1 MKDQKHTLKE
11 FLDIAEKG
19 FEAQSS
25 RLSRWVSE
33 QNLKDIEKAGSK
45 ALLDS
50 DEAIKQAQDLL
61 DRSRFHR

>member
-1 MKDQKHTLKE
+1 MKHTLGE

-33 QNLKDIEKAGSK
+33 QNLKDLQKAGKK
-45 ALLDS
+45 ALADS
-50 DEAIKQAQDLL
+50 QEAINAAQDLL
-61 DRSRFHR
+61 NRSRFHR